1 MKKFINALEPS
12 AKSHKYAKYTYYYEG
27 TQYIFASACGHLFQ
41 AKMPEEIDV
50 NNKQWKTEKLQLPD
64 ILPLKAISSSKA
76 YFNCL
81 KELVKRN
88 DIDEIVVC
96 TDPDREG
103 QLIWALIAKNLKISA
118 PVTRVWIHEWTKA
131 GLSRAFKDRKDNTY
145 YKNLETAGLC
155 RMQAD
160 YFIGMNGTRV
170 NTKAFGGYKNVI
182 NEGRVQSPTRF
193 LVAKLEKEIQ
203 NFKPEDYW
211 TITLTTTSDDSEHL
225 SLQSGR
231 LSHKEASSLE
241 PQLHSLPYTM
251 HKEVN
256 LKEVRC
262 PMLYKTNDVNM
273 EAINALGLSAEK
285 TTNILQKLYQDYGLT
300 TYPRT
305 DIQQISVSSSKEVMK
320 IVDSLD
326 GIGLVDEIIDDIKE
340 NHRTFQKH
348 LINFSAGEMPHEA
361 ITPTYDGEPS
371 KIISQL
377 SSEEKAVYLM
387 VVKRFLQG
395 FYPPAK
401 VEETKVSTD
410 ANGVKFSCTGK
421 IIVEPNWMKVNGI
434 PKDNILP
441 HITDGKDYHYV
452 NHKVEKKTTKPP
464 ARYTEASLLKA
475 MENAGRFVEDKEA
488 KSILKEVKGI
498 GTEATRSDI
507 LKKLYKTGFLVK
519 KGKVIY
525 PTDKTMAL
533 VDILPN
539 SPLTS
544 PMMTAQLETKLS
556 MVEKGKMSFKEFMES
571 VNEQVDEL
579 VNSAKDNSGKTIDSV
594 APIKSQSSQKSSDS
608 IGICPFCGREMK
620 ENSKSYYCP
629 GYKDGC
635 NFSIWKEI
643 AGKKISK
650 TTVRTLLNKG
660 ETSKLKGFT
669 SRNGKK
675 FDAVL
680 HINKD
685 THKVEFKF

>member
-1 MKKFINALEPS
+1 
-12 AKSHKYAKYTYYYEG
+12 
-27 TQYIFASACGHLFQ
+27 
-41 AKMPEEIDV
+41 
-50 NNKQWKTEKLQLPD
+50 
-64 ILPLKAISSSKA
+64 
-76 YFNCL
+76 
-81 KELVKRN
+81 
-88 DIDEIVVC
+88 
-96 TDPDREG
+96 
-103 QLIWALIAKNLKISA
+103 
-118 PVTRVWIHEWTKA
+118 
-131 GLSRAFKDRKDNTY
+131 
-145 YKNLETAGLC
+145 
-155 RMQAD
+155 
-160 YFIGMNGTRV
+160 
-170 NTKAFGGYKNVI
+170 
-182 NEGRVQSPTRF
+182 
-193 LVAKLEKEIQ
+193 
-203 NFKPEDYW
+203 
-211 TITLTTTSDDSEHL
+211 
-225 SLQSGR
+225 
-231 LSHKEASSLE
+231 
-241 PQLHSLPYTM
+241 
-251 HKEVN
+251 
-256 LKEVRC
+256 
-262 PMLYKTNDVNM
+262 
-273 EAINALGLSAEK
+273 
-285 TTNILQKLYQDYGLT
+285 
-300 TYPRT
+300 
-305 DIQQISVSSSKEVMK
+305 
-320 IVDSLD
+320 
-326 GIGLVDEIIDDIKE
+326 
-340 NHRTFQKH
+340 
-348 LINFSAGEMPHEA
+348 
-361 ITPTYDGEPS
+361 
-371 KIISQL
+371 
-377 SSEEKAVYLM
+377 M

-421 IIVEPNWMKVNGI
+421 IIVEANWMKINGI

-475 MENAGRFVEDKEA
+475 MENAGRFVEDKKA

-556 MVEKGKMSFKEFMES
+556 MVEKGKMSFKEFMGS

-594 APIKSQSSQKSSDS
+594 APIKSQSSQKSLDS

-660 ETSKLKGFT
+660 QTSKLKGFT

-680 HINKD
+680 HINKG

>member
-1 MKKFINALEPS
+1 MKKFIQALEPS
-12 AKSHKYAKYTYYYEG
+12 AKSHKYAQYTYYYEG
-27 TQYIFASACGHLFQ
+27 THYIFASACGHLFQ
-41 AKMPEEIDV
+41 AKMPEEINPD
-50 NNKQWKTEKLQLPD
+50 NKVWSIDKLNLPET
-64 ILPLKAISSSKA
+64 LPLKAISSSKA

-81 KELVKRN
+81 KELMKRQKN

-103 QLIWALIAKNLKISA
+103 QLIWALIAKNLKITV

-131 GLSRAFKDRKDNTY
+131 GLSKAFKTRKDNKEY
-145 YKNLETAGLC
+145 LNLETAGLC

-193 LVAKLEKEIQ
+193 IVAKLEKEIQ

-211 TITLTTTSDDSEHL
+211 TIALTTSSDEKDNL
-225 SLQSGR
+225 TLQSDR
-231 LSHKEASSLE
+231 LSKEDAKVLE
-241 PQLHSLPYTM
+241 GHLPHLQYTM

-256 LKEVRC
+256 LKDVRC

-273 EAINALGLSAEK
+273 EAINSLGLSAEQ

-305 DIQQISVSSSKEVMK
+305 DIQQISVSSSKDVMK

-326 GIGLVDEIIDDIKE
+326 GLGLVDDIIDDIKT

-371 KIISQL
+371 KTIHKL
-377 SSEEKAVYLM
+377 SKDERAVYVM

-401 VEETKVSTD
+401 VEETKITTEAD
-410 ANGVKFSCTGK
+410 GVKFSCNGK
-421 IIVEPNWMKVNGI
+421 VIVEANWMVVNGI
-434 PKDNILP
+434 PKDNVLP
-441 HITDGKDYHYV
+441 YVTDGKDYDYIS
-452 NHKVEKKTTKPP
+452 HKTDKKTTKPP

-475 MENAGRFVEDKEA
+475 MENAGRFVEDKKA

-498 GTEATRSDI
+498 GTEATRADI
-507 LKKLYKTGFLVK
+507 LKKLYKTGFLAK
-519 KGKVIY
+519 KGKSIY
-525 PTDKTMAL
+525 PTDKTMSL
-533 VDILPN
+533 LDILPD

-544 PMMTAQLETKLS
+544 PMMTAQLETQLS
-556 MVEKGKMSFKEFMES
+556 MVEKGKMSFGEFMDS
-571 VNEQVDEL
+571 VNEQVDAL
-579 VNSAKDNSGKTIDSV
+579 VESAKKNQGKSV
-594 APIKSQSSQKSSDS
+594 VVAKKETTQNMDEL
-608 IGICPFCGREMK
+608 GNCPFCGSPMR
-620 ENSKSYYCP
+620 ENSKSFYCT

-643 AGKKISK
+643 AGKKITKATAKNLILKGK
-650 TTVRTLLNKG
+650 TG
-660 ETSKLKGFT
+660 KLKGFT
-669 SRNGKK
+669 SKSGKK
-675 FDAVL
+675 FDAILVV
-680 HINKD
+680 NKN
-685 THKVEFKF
+685 THKIEFKF